1 MQLNGRTEH
10 YVHQERYRPW
20 GKSDTIDTG
29 DSYQVKMLTIM
40 PRENLSMQVH
50 YKRAEHWV
58 VLSGYAKI
66 VIDGF
71 ESILNENESVHIPVG
86 VKHYLENIGDTPL
99 RVIEIRSG
107 SYLEEDDIIRFSD
120 NDGYV

>member
-1 MQLNGRTEH
+1 
-10 YVHQERYRPW
+10 
-20 GKSDTIDTG
+20 
-29 DSYQVKMLTIM
+29 
-40 PRENLSMQVH
+40 
-50 YKRAEHWV
+50 
-58 VLSGYAKI
+58 

-86 VKHYLENIGDTPL
+86 VKHYLENIGNTPL
-99 RVIEIRSG
+99 RIIEIRSG